1 MCPCFSQAGPS
12 FFLVHLQDVFLW
24 SLRGIFDFYSAF
36 AFSLCSVNKSSVS
49 NRIQRH
55 ESDQDCWW
63 PQESQIRQK
72 FSVRITVI
80 RRCTVTA
87 GDQGCSWT
95 SWLHDLHLQDLFLG
109 WETGTEREFVPF
121 VKSSKHH
128 NEFRGRGS
136 RLVISLFKEGFQIL
150 YLLRVCFPFQ
160 RESELQCRCVW
171 DGKIA
176 YCFLLD
182 NVRRKI
188 F

>member
-1 MCPCFSQAGPS
+1 MSWRYLRRLFFRGAAHSLRSSTHTHVMCPCFSQAGPS
-12 FFLVHLQDVFLW
+12 FFLVHLQDVCLW
-24 SLRGIFDFYSAF
+24 SVWGIFDLYVTF
-36 AFSLCSVNKSSVS
+36 AFSLRSLNKSSVS

-72 FSVRITVI
+72 YSVRITVI

-136 RLVISLFKEGFQIL
+136 RLVISFLFNIRFIL
-150 YLLRVCFPFQ
+150 
-160 RESELQCRCVW
+160 
-171 DGKIA
+171 
-176 YCFLLD
+176 
-182 NVRRKI
+182 I
-188 F
+188 FKF